1 MPGDRLF
8 RTHERNVMNTQI
20 VPIERTDNG
29 SLIVSSLIIAEG
41 AGVQHKNV
49 LELITKNLADLEQFG
64 TLAFETR
71 KSGGM
76 PTRIALLNEQ
86 QSTLVMTYQ
95 RNTDQVKA
103 FKLAL
108 VKAFFEMAKHLQAP
122 ATPAMPQSY
131 SEALREL
138 AANVEAKEL
147 AEARAKELEVPAK
160 AWGVMVAAHGDY
172 AVDEAAKILSRDS
185 EIEIG
190 RNRLFQ
196 FMADLGWTY
205 RQGSR
210 NSWHAYQSQVD
221 NGRIV
226 LRMSAAFLNAKTGEM
241 ENPAPTIRITAKG
254 IDALRSA
261 LLKELAA

>member
-1 MPGDRLF
+1 MTTLQLFNYSGQEVRTFILDDEPHFAAPDVCRILEVSNPSQAMTRLD
-8 RTHERNVMNTQI
+8 ED
-20 VPIERTDNG
+20 ERTLISNEGRDLNVVTESG
-29 SLIVSSLIIAEG
+29 LYSLILGSRKAE
-41 AGVQHKNV
+41 A
-49 LELITKNLADLEQFG
+49 
-64 TLAFETR
+64 
-71 KSGGM
+71 
-76 PTRIALLNEQ
+76 
-86 QSTLVMTYQ
+86 
-95 RNTDQVKA
+95 KA
-103 FKLAL
+103 FKRWITHEVL
-108 VKAFFEMAKHLQAP
+108 P
-122 ATPAMPQSY
+122 AIRKTGSYTAMPQTY

-160 AWGVMVAAHGDY
+160 AWGVMVAAGGDY

-185 EIEIG
+185 DIEIG

-210 NSWHAYQSQVD
+210 NSWHAYQSQVE

-241 ENPAPTIRITAKG
+241 ENPAPTIRVTAKG
-254 IDALRSA
+254 IDALRAA
-261 LLKELAA
+261 LLKAAA

>member
-1 MPGDRLF
+1 MTEITTFNFESSEVRTVLMDGEPWFVAKDVCAVLEIGNSRMAVTRLDEDGVSTTDIIDSMG
-8 RTHERNVMNTQI
+8 RTQQASVVNE
-20 VPIERTDNG
+20 
-29 SLIVSSLIIAEG
+29 
-41 AGVQHKNV
+41 AGVY
-49 LELITKNLADLEQFG
+49 ELVFLS
-64 TLAFETR
+64 R
-71 KSGGM
+71 K
-76 PTRIALLNEQ
+76 PEA
-86 QSTLVMTYQ
+86 
-95 RNTDQVKA
+95 KA
-103 FKLAL
+103 FKRWLTHEVL
-108 VKAFFEMAKHLQAP
+108 P
-122 ATPAMPQSY
+122 AIRKTGSYTAMPQTY

-160 AWGVMVAAHGDY
+160 AWGVMVAAQGDY
-172 AVDEAAKILSRDS
+172 AVDEAAKILSRDD

-210 NSWHAYQSQVD
+210 NSWHAYQAQVD

-241 ENPAPTIRITAKG
+241 ENPAPTIRVTAKG
-254 IDALRSA
+254 IDALRAA
-261 LLKELAA
+261 LLKASA

>member
-1 MPGDRLF
+1 MTTLQLFNYGGQEVRTDLIDGEPWFVASDVAKILGYRDAANLTRRLDEEDL
-8 RTHERNVMNTQI
+8 RTHSVSTNAGTRPATIISEPGLYVA
-20 VPIERTDNG
+20 VLG
-29 SLIVSSLIIAEG
+29 SQVDG
-41 AGVQHKNV
+41 A
-49 LELITKNLADLEQFG
+49 
-64 TLAFETR
+64 
-71 KSGGM
+71 
-76 PTRIALLNEQ
+76 
-86 QSTLVMTYQ
+86 
-95 RNTDQVKA
+95 KA
-103 FKLAL
+103 FKRWVTHEVL
-108 VKAFFEMAKHLQAP
+108 P
-122 ATPAMPQSY
+122 AIRKTGSYTAMPQSY

-160 AWGVMVAAHGDY
+160 AWGVMVAAGGDY
-172 AVDEAAKILSRDS
+172 AVDEAAKILSRD
-185 EIEIG
+185 EGIEMG

-205 RQGSR
+205 RQGAR

-261 LLKELAA
+261 LLKQVAA

>member
-1 MPGDRLF
+1 MTTLQLFNYGGQEVRTVLIDGDPVFAAMDVAAVVGISKYRDAMAQLDDDERVSMAVDTLGGQQKISGVTEAGVYSLMLISRSPKVKPF
-8 RTHERNVMNTQI
+8 KRWLTHEVLPAIRKT
-20 VPIERTDNG
+20 G
-29 SLIVSSLIIAEG
+29 SY
-41 AGVQHKNV
+41 
-49 LELITKNLADLEQFG
+49 T
-64 TLAFETR
+64 
-71 KSGGM
+71 
-76 PTRIALLNEQ
+76 
-86 QSTLVMTYQ
+86 
-95 RNTDQVKA
+95 
-103 FKLAL
+103 
-108 VKAFFEMAKHLQAP
+108 
-122 ATPAMPQSY
+122 AMPQSY

-160 AWGVMVAAHGDY
+160 AWGVMVAAGGDY
-172 AVDEAAKILSRDS
+172 AVDEAAKILSRD
-185 EIEIG
+185 EGIEMG

-205 RQGSR
+205 RQGAR

-254 IDALRSA
+254 IDALRA
-261 LLKELAA
+261 QLLKGIAA